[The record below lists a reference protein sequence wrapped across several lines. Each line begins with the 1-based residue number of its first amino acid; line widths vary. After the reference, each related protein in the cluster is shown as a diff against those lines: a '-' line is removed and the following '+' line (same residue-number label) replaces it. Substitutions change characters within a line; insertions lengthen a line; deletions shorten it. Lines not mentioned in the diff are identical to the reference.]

1 LGPTRAYAE
10 LVCHTDSGRLL
21 AIRRPTL
28 VAVIL
33 ACSLAISATGRIDV
47 SLAASLVLC
56 WSFVPV
62 LQLLAARVILFST
75 PARAVGVPR
84 ALDLLFMGHVPWSLW
99 MIVLTAL
106 AAVGV
111 DGDVWR
117 LAAII
122 SAPVV
127 ALWTASIVRAFCVEV
142 LRASARGAVVRT
154 LLHQALIWS
163 VAAVYVAAAVAAW
176 PRLHAIVAR

>member
-1 LGPTRAYAE
+1 
-10 LVCHTDSGRLL
+10 
-21 AIRRPTL
+21 
-28 VAVIL
+28 
-33 ACSLAISATGRIDV
+33 
-47 SLAASLVLC
+47 
-56 WSFVPV
+56 
-62 LQLLAARVILFST
+62 
-75 PARAVGVPR
+75 
-84 ALDLLFMGHVPWSLW
+84 MGHVPWSLW
-99 MIVLTAL
+99 MIILTAL

-117 LAAII
+117 LAVII

-142 LRASARGAVVRT
+142 LRTSARSAVVRT